1 MSSERVGSDK
11 KTSGQTSTGDDVQ
24 RQARASAQQRDAASS
39 QDPEVLARQI
49 EDTREDLAETLDA
62 IADRVSPKRVASRT
76 RESLAETVKEKTAQA
91 KVAVNGTTTAA
102 KRLVNDKTAAAKQ
115 AVEQRRQ
122 SSGPTAASNASSVR
136 LDADLPPVSGVEVPG
151 LAPRTGGGAVRPTSS
166 SAGSSSPL
174 AGVPPQALA
183 GAGAAVVGLLLLLRR
198 RRKRS

>member
-1 MSSERVGSDK
+1 MSSERVGSDEK
-11 KTSGQTSTGDDVQ
+11 APTGQTSTGDDVQ

-76 RESLAETVKEKTAQA
+76 RESLTETVKEKAAQA
-91 KVAVNGTTTAA
+91 KE
-102 KRLVNDKTAAAKQ
+102 LVNEKTTAAKQ
-115 AVEQRRQ
+115 AVEERRQ
-122 SSGPTAASNASSVR
+122 SSGPKASSNASSVR

-151 LAPRTGGGAVRPTSS
+151 LAPRTGGGTVRPASS

-174 AGVPPQALA
+174 AAVPPQALA

>member
-1 MSSERVGSDK
+1 MSSERVGSDE
-11 KTSGQTSTGDDVQ
+11 KTSGRTSTGDDVQ
-24 RQARASAQQRDAASS
+24 RQARASAQQRDASSS

-76 RESLAETVKEKTAQA
+76 KESLAETVKEKAAQA
-91 KVAVNGTTTAA
+91 KE
-102 KRLVNDKTAAAKQ
+102 LVNEKTTAAKQ
-115 AVEQRRQ
+115 AVEERRQ
-122 SSGPTAASNASSVR
+122 SSGPTADPNASSVR

-151 LAPRTGGGAVRPTSS
+151 LAPRSSGGAVRPASS
-166 SAGSSSPL
+166 STGSSSPL